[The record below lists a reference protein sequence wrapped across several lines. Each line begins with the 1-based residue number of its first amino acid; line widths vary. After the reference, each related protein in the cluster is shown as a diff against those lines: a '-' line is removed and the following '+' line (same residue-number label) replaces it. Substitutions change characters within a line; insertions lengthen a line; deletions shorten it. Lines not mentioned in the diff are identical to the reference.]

1 MATLTIKSP
10 GVEIRETDLSLIAPQ
25 NIGTNVFVTGF
36 ASQGP
41 TDEVIQI
48 SSREGLDLIYGTPST
63 AAERYFYY
71 TVGELLNS
79 SANIYTTRLPY
90 GPSAGDG
97 FGQSYSA
104 LVYPV
109 RFVTPIQGY
118 TFDVGSTSTTAQD
131 LSAKDFSLTLSNGST
146 KSFGFSS
153 TTFNPLVSTFDD
165 YVDFTTASPF
175 NTSTLINAISTAIK
189 ALDTTAVFL
198 SSGTSL
204 TYTASANLPL
214 NSSFSFANIPT
225 GHTYTLVQGIST
237 NLNQTEGTYVLG
249 SPVHVDLSPNQ
260 YQSIVDGSGYTWSSQ
275 ASATSAFNSVSAFGG
290 AGVIVLNKAQTTI
303 NSQFEGYYVG
313 LTDNTNINPGT
324 IYNGII
330 GARTIN
336 STLTGA
342 TSTYINI
349 PSGSLGFS
357 LSSNFLNGSF
367 GSISQVMENIADYDI
382 SGRDD
387 DDLLSVGVFK
397 LRKSVYSTEAF
408 KLDYVIEDGIVG
420 SIDYHRNINS
430 ALGGPAV
437 NYFIENTDSFSRNVE
452 IYVNDFLSNR
462 NDVTSIV
469 NGVPRKKVR
478 VLSNQLLS
486 ESIPFTIT
494 GISSSLSAALVTDIG
509 FADNIYSLGTFNSTK
524 ATTKDMGSIPTKL
537 DRALDGVRNEDI
549 YDIDVVVEA
558 GLGTIYSS
566 ILGGVSGYY
575 DETSYSGDFK
585 DQVEALRTSSSIS
598 SLGETLRGNYSV
610 IFDKFENFCSP
621 AHIGGGRGDCVFIA
635 DPIRQI
641 LVTSTNN
648 KILNNKAKNFTT
660 DVYWPI
666 RHQFE
671 LQNTS
676 YGVVYGNW
684 AKVFDTFTGQQVWV
698 PFSGHAAAAMART
711 DAARFPWIA
720 PAGFTNGLVTNSIDL
735 AVNPNQ
741 KQRDE
746 FYRSNINPVS
756 FFPAQGQVIY
766 GQKTL
771 SKKPSAFDRINVRR
785 LFLSL
790 ERPTRKAAQFFVF
803 EPNTTFTRTRLIN
816 TLTPIFDR
824 AKNNEGLYDYLIVCD
839 ERNNTPEVIDN
850 NQLVVDIY
858 IKPVRAAEFILIN
871 FFATRTDASFQE
883 IVGA

>member
-10 GVEIRETDLSLIAPQ
+10 GVEIRETDISLIAPP
-25 NIGTNVFVTGF
+25 NTGTSVFVTGF
-36 ASQGP
+36 ANQGP

-48 SSREGLDLIYGTPST
+48 STRENLDLIYGTPST

-90 GPSAGDG
+90 GSGTGDG
-97 FGQSYSA
+97 FGLSYSA

-109 RFVTPIQGY
+109 RFVSPIQGY
-118 TFDVGSTSTTAQD
+118 TFNLPATTTKQN

-153 TTFNPLVSTFDD
+153 ITESFTALNLTLNEYVLLTGAGPFD
-165 YVDFTTASPF
+165 
-175 NTSTLINAISTAIK
+175 TSTLINAISAAIFS
-189 ALDTTAVFL
+189 LDTSAGFV
-198 SSGTSL
+198 SSATTL
-204 TYTASANLPL
+204 TYNASANLPL
-214 NSSFSFANIPT
+214 NSSFVFTDIPT
-225 GHTYTLVQGIST
+225 GHSYSVIQSIST

-249 SPVHVDLSPNQ
+249 NPVHVDLSIDE
-260 YQSIVDGSGYTWSSQ
+260 YRSIVDGSGYTWSSQ
-275 ASATSAFNSVSAFGG
+275 ASAAPALSSVSAFGN
-290 AGVIVLNKAQTTI
+290 AGVVVLNKAQTTI

-313 LTDNTNINPGT
+313 LADNTNTNPGT
-324 IYNGII
+324 DFNGII
-330 GARTIN
+330 GAKTIN
-336 STLTGA
+336 SALTGA
-342 TSTYINI
+342 TSAYINI

-357 LSSNFLNGSF
+357 LSSNFLTGSF

-382 SGRDD
+382 SDRDD

-408 KLDYVIEDGIVG
+408 RLDYVIEDGILG
-420 SIDYHRNINS
+420 SVDYHRNINS

-437 NYFIENTDSFSRNVE
+437 NYFLENTDSSSRNVK
-452 IYVNDFLSNR
+452 IYVNDFISNR

-469 NGVPRKKVR
+469 NGVPRKKIR
-478 VLSNQLLS
+478 VLTNQLASGL
-486 ESIPFTIT
+486 IPFNIT
-494 GISSSLSAALVTDIG
+494 GISSSLSAALITDIG

-524 ATTKDMGSIPTKL
+524 ATTKEIGSIPDKL
-537 DRALDGVRNEDI
+537 DRALEGVRNEDI
-549 YDIDVVVEA
+549 YDIDIVAEA
-558 GLGTIYSS
+558 GLGTIYTAM
-566 ILGGVSGYY
+566 LGTSGFFDDTLYTG
-575 DETSYSGDFK
+575 EFK

-598 SLGETLRGNYSV
+598 SLGETLRGNYSI

-660 DVYWPI
+660 HVYWPI

-676 YGVVYGNW
+676 YGIVYGNW
-684 AKVFDTFTGQQVWV
+684 AKVFDSFTGQQVWV

-746 FYRSNINPVS
+746 LYRTNINPVS

-824 AKNNEGLYDYLIVCD
+824 ARNNEGLFDYLIVCD

-850 NQLVVDIY
+850 NQLIVDIY